1 MKAKLTTATVKAL
14 VTTSVPK
21 AVITTATVKGVV
33 LALSGAFDPLEFGIG
48 FDII

>member
-14 VTTSVPK
+14 VTTPSRK
-21 AVITTATVKGVV
+21 AVITTDRVKGVA
-33 LALSGAFDPLEFGIG
+33 LSLSGAFDPLEFGIG